1 MTDSEGRT
9 FLYRC
14 CQYSHWDTFFQV
26 LSLKNGSLD
35 VNIPDQSG
43 WNPLLFCV
51 RYGNL
56 PAMTK
61 LLYTPGID
69 INYRMA
75 DGWNSVLLAAAYG
88 HLEVLKLLV
97 NHGGAS
103 LDIDVRYNGFSPRD
117 VAHINGKAETAAY
130 LTLLGSRP
138 GKRTMPYIRFEDRGE
153 DDKQQLRDFLSS
165 NTPYREPK

>member
-1 MTDSEGRT
+1 
-9 FLYRC
+9 
-14 CQYSHWDTFFQV
+14 V

-103 LDIDVRYNGFSPRD
+103 LDIDVRYNGMDILFIEILSLTF
-117 VAHINGKAETAAY
+117 ATQAFHLET
-130 LTLLGSRP
+130 LHTLMEKLR
-138 GKRTMPYIRFEDRGE
+138 
-153 DDKQQLRDFLSS
+153 QLH
-165 NTPYREPK
+165 T